1 MYCAVLH
8 VRALFCSLQYIITM
22 FLTGGWFFSLNQFTL
37 SSFYHCFCKIFLH
50 NTHEYT
56 LTWWC
61 RPFFT
66 YMSWIKHTHPAA
78 DWKFISL
85 TERIFPEFIIW
96 IKLFDVMPDH
106 CFSDQDLVEKLASP
120 SEPRLRKVTLLSL
133 HFEHLRRFSLMPG
146 KVGLIGLHA
155 YCSPTSRLH
164 ILIEPSTPAWCEHYS
179 PLMFVFAA
187 L

>member
-85 TERIFPEFIIW
+85 TERIFPKFIIW
-96 IKLFDVMPDH
+96 IKLFDVMPLKKRITVSQTRTSWKNLLLH
-106 CFSDQDLVEKLASP
+106 P
-120 SEPRLRKVTLLSL
+120 SRGCAR
-133 HFEHLRRFSLMPG
+133 
-146 KVGLIGLHA
+146 
-155 YCSPTSRLH
+155 SRSF
-164 ILIEPSTPAWCEHYS
+164 PSTLNICGGF
-179 PLMFVFAA
+179 LLCLVK
-187 L
+187 LGL